1 MRLKEE
7 NDEKLERV
15 KDDDE
20 ENEDDTEDE
29 EDEEVTSDEVRVL
42 SRTESS
48 RLKLLSVSRSRA
60 VISRSRDRLRF
71 RLITSSLVVNVM
83 LNLLIVF
90 NDLILFKRAMKVS
103 KVRVDYV

>member
-7 NDEKLERV
+7 NDEKLERIE
-15 KDDDE
+15 DDDE

-48 RLKLLSVSRSRA
+48 RLKSLSVS
-60 VISRSRDRLRF
+60 
-71 RLITSSLVVNVM
+71 
-83 LNLLIVF
+83 
-90 NDLILFKRAMKVS
+90 
-103 KVRVDYV
+103 

>member
-7 NDEKLERV
+7 NDEKLERIE
-15 KDDDE
+15 DDDE

-29 EDEEVTSDEVRVL
+29 GGEEVISDEVRVL

-48 RLKLLSVSRSRA
+48 RLKLSSVSRSRA
-60 VISRSRDRLRF
+60 VISRSRSRFRF

-90 NDLILFKRAMKVS
+90 NDLILFRRAMRVS
-103 KVRVDYV
+103 RVRVDYV